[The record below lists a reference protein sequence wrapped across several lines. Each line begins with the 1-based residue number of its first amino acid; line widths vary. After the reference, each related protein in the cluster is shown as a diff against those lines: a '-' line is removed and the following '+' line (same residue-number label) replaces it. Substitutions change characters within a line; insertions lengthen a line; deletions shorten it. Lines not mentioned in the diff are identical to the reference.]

1 MLDATQDIRKKIL
14 HLNINILDLL
24 TWCENLLLEVMS
36 STSYIH
42 VKYVIVKSFNLLFS
56 FSLTKEIEKKLSSH
70 GCLFFFFWISKIKL
84 LCLRALILLFFAL
97 PLNIKGY
104 LYSSTSTVY
113 NIFILHQLRN
123 IRTTMSK

>member
-1 MLDATQDIRKKIL
+1 MLDATQDIRKKIP

-36 STSYIH
+36 STSHIH

-70 GCLFFFFWISKIKL
+70 GCFFFFFEFQKL
-84 LCLRALILLFFAL
+84 NFCALE
-97 PLNIKGY
+97 
-104 LYSSTSTVY
+104 
-113 NIFILHQLRN
+113 H
-123 IRTTMSK
+123 